1 MFAPWAR
8 LSFAVFA
15 VSWGANQFAPMQ
27 LVYREHLGLGSGS
40 FTAML
45 GSYILGLIPALL
57 YFGRVA
63 DRIGRRPVIL
73 AMVPVSI
80 VSSVVLLLGAELP
93 LLLYLGRVLA
103 GLASGMAF
111 GAGTAWMKEL
121 SVDAGPGVG
130 ARRAAVSLSAGF
142 GCGALFAGLIAQ
154 WLPAPEVLTYVVH
167 IALMAVALV
176 LVWPVPDGHMPRTV
190 QGSWRLSILSNPRFR
205 WGVVPWAPW
214 VFGCATVSFVTL
226 PPLVSDSVS
235 ELSIAFTGTI
245 AALTLLTGALIQPW
259 ARRMARHDE
268 TLGVRIGVGIGVL
281 GFAAGAGTAYADGPW
296 SVVVILAAAVLL
308 GAGYGILLISGL
320 VAVGHIAPADE
331 LAQSVAVFYC
341 LIYLG
346 FAVPFVIA
354 LAAPHIGFGAC
365 FAAAAALMCAAL
377 IFGRLVRINPPG
389 REHRRAHV

>member
-176 LVWPVPDGHMPRTV
+176 LVWPVPDGHVPRTE

-205 WGVVPWAPW
+205 WGVMPWAPW

-235 ELSIAFTGTI
+235 EVSIAFTGMI

-268 TLGVRIGVGIGVL
+268 TLGVRLGVGIGVL
-281 GFAAGAGTAYADGPW
+281 GFAAGAGTAYTDGPW
-296 SVVVILAAAVLL
+296 SVVVIVAAAVLL

-320 VAVGHIAPADE
+320 VAVEHIAPADE

-365 FAAAAALMCAAL
+365 FAAAAVLMCAAL
-377 IFGRLVRINPPG
+377 IFGRRVRINPPG
-389 REHRRAHV
+389 RAHRRAHV

>member
-1 MFAPWAR
+1 MFSPWAR

-40 FTAML
+40 FAAML
-45 GSYILGLIPALL
+45 GSYIIGLIPALL

-93 LLLYLGRVLA
+93 LLLYLGRILA

-121 SVDAGPGVG
+121 SADAGAGVG

-142 GCGALFAGLIAQ
+142 GCGALFAGFIAQ
-154 WLPAPEVLTYVVH
+154 WLPAPEVLAYLVH
-167 IALMAVALV
+167 IGLMVVALT
-176 LVWPVPDGHMPRTV
+176 LAWSVPDGQVPRAV
-190 QGSWRLSILSNPRFR
+190 RVRGGSPCCRTHVPVGCGALGAMGVRVRHGIFCDTSAPRVRQCERRVHRVHGHDRRAHPAHRRADPALGAAHRPAWRDGGSAHRSRDRRAGIRRGRRNAYAGS
-205 WGVVPWAPW
+205 PWA
-214 VFGCATVSFVTL
+214 VAV
-226 PPLVSDSVS
+226 
-235 ELSIAFTGTI
+235 I
-245 AALTLLTGALIQPW
+245 
-259 ARRMARHDE
+259 
-268 TLGVRIGVGIGVL
+268 
-281 GFAAGAGTAYADGPW
+281 
-296 SVVVILAAAVLL
+296 VVAAVLL

-320 VAVGHIAPADE
+320 VAVENAAPADE

-346 FAVPFVIA
+346 FAVPFAIS

-377 IFGRLVRINPPG
+377 IFGRRVRISPSG